1 VGYRR
6 TTKQNVLTTLAS
18 ESGFE
23 VGGVGQIGEIA
34 MSDAAQLGANHV
46 RGKAGAKQAAVKRR
60 NLAFT
65 ERAAHVRQLPAQA
78 RANRRRFVR
87 FREDGIECGL
97 DVAIGHAAAAQLS
110 RDAEASL
117 AARLRVLARVFEREA
132 SIVEITLLAKARNDR
147 GNGFFVVSSSF

>member
-1 VGYRR
+1 MGYRR

-34 MSDAAQLGANHV
+34 VGDAAQLGANDV

-60 NLAFT
+60 NLALT
-65 ERAAHVRQLPAQA
+65 ERAADMRKMPPEA

-87 FREDGIECGL
+87 FREDGIEGGF
-97 DVAIGHAAAAQLS
+97 DVAIGDSAAAQFA

-117 AARLRVLARVFEREA
+117 AARLRVLAGVFEREA
-132 SIVEITLLAKARNDR
+132 SIVEITLLAKARNDG
-147 GNGFFVVSSSF
+147 GNGLFVVSSAF